1 MRDDMTKIFHEP
13 GRNGGWRNDSRG
25 GKRSKRAIADGVTF
39 EPMRRDWDR
48 QRESAY
54 APLRHYLVSQVGRP
68 WNQVF
73 SDISHSTRSKSLTA
87 GEVRQAIEGMVE
99 QNVQLI
105 DGKPHDERGL
115 PINSSFWSPVWVHP
129 ETGILM
135 RSPQQPKRRYK
146 RKPTFE
152 QIEIDAN
159 TKLVKI
165 NDLWFVVNFEPLPTK
180 LNPEDPER
188 DVVLKVAASMGY
200 TGYRGVGGD
209 FRREWGGN
217 IYAVSKRAASK
228 KQIKQFVK
236 TAD

>member
-13 GRNGGWRNDSRG
+13 GRNGGGRNNSRS
-25 GKRSKRAIADGVTF
+25 GKRTKRAIADGVTF

-48 QRESAY
+48 ERDSNF

-87 GEVRQAIEGMVE
+87 DEVRQAIEGMVE
-99 QNVQLI
+99 QTVQII

-115 PINSSFWSPVWVHP
+115 PIVSRYWSPVWVHP
-129 ETGILM
+129 QTGILM
-135 RSPQQPKRRYK
+135 RSPQQPKRRYT
-146 RKPTFE
+146 RKPTHE
-152 QIEIDAN
+152 QIEIDAS
-159 TKLVKI
+159 TKLVKL
-165 NDLWFVVNFEPLPTK
+165 NDLWFVVSFEPLPAV
-180 LNPEDPER
+180 LNVEAPER
-188 DVVLKVAASMGY
+188 DIVLNVPATLGY
-200 TGYRGVGGD
+200 VGHRGVGGN

-228 KQIKQFVK
+228 MQIKQFVK
-236 TAD
+236 TTD